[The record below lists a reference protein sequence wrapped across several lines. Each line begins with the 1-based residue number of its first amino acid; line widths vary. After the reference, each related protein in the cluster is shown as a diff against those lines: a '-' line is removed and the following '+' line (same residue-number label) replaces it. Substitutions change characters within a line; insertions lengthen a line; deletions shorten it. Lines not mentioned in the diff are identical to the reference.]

1 MIQVITIWTC
11 ALQAIYCL
19 GEGLIMCASVGTVCR
34 GLTDRSR
41 SKRVYLLGR
50 VAEMVCLS
58 LHTSNRMRSLLGESD
73 VAGIEVLPLQSQS
86 SRLFC
91 GVVSS
96 HHVLHAFTFAVY
108 QRSTQRTTTPGFV
121 DTVILSPVLE
131 ELLFRGAVLQVLLN
145 RSSRCPKLCV
155 MAQAALFGT
164 SPASSWQIC
173 LR

>member
-1 MIQVITIWTC
+1 
-11 ALQAIYCL
+11 
-19 GEGLIMCASVGTVCR
+19 MCASVGTVCR